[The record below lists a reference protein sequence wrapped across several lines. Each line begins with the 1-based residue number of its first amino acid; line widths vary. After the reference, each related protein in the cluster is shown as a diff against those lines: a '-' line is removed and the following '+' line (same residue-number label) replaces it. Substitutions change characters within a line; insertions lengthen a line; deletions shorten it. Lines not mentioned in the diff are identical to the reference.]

1 MVTPT
6 ATKGWRP
13 TERNWNRVPTGM
25 VRQSDGRSSTVSSS
39 IAKSAPHV
47 GPPRNDE
54 PDLLDS
60 PVTHG
65 DRCLA
70 GG

>member
-39 IAKSAPHV
+39 SPSRRHMSARPEMM
-47 GPPRNDE
+47 NQN
-54 PDLLDS
+54 LLDS
-60 PVTHG
+60 PVTDG